1 MWILYLLF
9 IIIFP
14 FNLGANDQTD
24 SCSRTATINYQEVLV
39 DTNNTNKGEG
49 LRFYLE
55 KDPIAKNY
63 LETYQQ
69 TSRPQKLIAAIGAI
83 GSSMLLASLF
93 TTKKQGVT
101 GLQTRDILVIGGTLT
116 LIGNFLVAK
125 TFDYTNEA
133 YLQKSI
139 DEYNKRN
146 FPRIYFGPSAHDS
159 KRDGNSLPT
168 FGITG
173 GVLANF

>member
-1 MWILYLLF
+1 MRYLNYLIL
-9 IIIFP
+9 IILPLNIW
-14 FNLGANDQTD
+14 ADDSTD
-24 SCSRTATINYQEVLV
+24 SCARTAIVNYQEVLV

-49 LRFYLE
+49 LRHYLD

-69 TSRPQKLIAAIGAI
+69 TSRPQKLIATIGAV
-83 GSSMLLASLF
+83 GSSMLIASLF
-93 TTKKQGVT
+93 TTKKEDQT
-101 GLQTRDILVIGGTLT
+101 GLQTRDILVIGGIVTLV
-116 LIGNFLVAK
+116 GNFLVAK

-159 KRDGNSLPT
+159 KRGGKSLPT

-173 GVLANF
+173 GLLANF